1 IAMLATQPYNLTGD
15 GEPERLQGVRTDTKL
30 FALLGLHPILG
41 RTFAADDEG
50 ADAPPV
56 VVLSERLWGRRFAA
70 DPALIGKTIVL
81 DGLARTVIGVVPQD
95 FRFPNTDTSLWVPAA
110 YSPPELA
117 NTNAY
122 NYYAVA
128 RLRPG
133 VDLGVAQDEFDAGTL
148 SLQSERP
155 HGAG

>member
-1 IAMLATQPYNLTGD
+1 MT
-15 GEPERLQGVRTDTKL
+15 
-30 FALLGLHPILG
+30 
-41 RTFAADDEG
+41 DDEG

-56 VVLSERLWGRRFAA
+56 VVLSERLWARRFGA
-70 DPALIGKTIVL
+70 DPALIGRTIVL

-95 FRFPNTDTSLWVPAA
+95 FRFPHTDTSLWVPAA

-133 VDLGVAQDEFDAGTL
+133 VDLGAAQAELDSVALAM
-148 SLQSERP
+148 QSESRTGP
-155 HGAG
+155 ASRSSRSRVFKSTLAAMCGRRSTCSSPRSPRSC